1 VRPPRRGGDLLA
13 NPDDEHLNDTKRE
26 EVSTLMKQVRVRAV
40 AAGAAIA
47 LAASLV
53 AACGSSNDAGG
64 SGSGSAT
71 SGSAGSGAS
80 SSASSGSASASAGS
94 ASAGSGSATSGSA
107 SSSSATSGSASS
119 GSASAGSGS
128 ASSGSSTPVDLS
140 KDTKKD
146 ITIPIAAG
154 WDEDVAVTNLW
165 KYVLEQKGYTVKTP
179 TLDIAPVFKGVASGD
194 YDIFF
199 DTWLPNTHKNY
210 WKQFG
215 DQVEDIHVWY
225 DSAPLTIAVPT
236 YMKIDSM
243 DQLKSIGDEVDKTII
258 GIDPGAG
265 LTDVTQNSM
274 MPAYG
279 LDDWTLKT
287 SSTSAMLAALKKATD
302 AKKPIVVTLW
312 RPHWA
317 YGAFPIKDLKDP
329 KGAMGKPDEIH
340 VIGSKAFAKADPGV
354 VAALKNF
361 KMDPDTLTDLETVV
375 LRQYGDGKYQEGV
388 KAWAKD
394 HQDFVN
400 GLLGG

>member
-1 VRPPRRGGDLLA
+1 
-13 NPDDEHLNDTKRE
+13 
-26 EVSTLMKQVRVRAV
+26 V

-47 LAASLV
+47 VAASMV

-64 SGSGSAT
+64 SGSGSASASAGSAS
-71 SGSAGSGAS
+71 SGSAGSG
-80 SSASSGSASASAGS
+80 SASSGTSG
-94 ASAGSGSATSGSA
+94 SAGSGSATSGSA
-107 SSSSATSGSASS
+107 SSGSATSGSATSGSATSGSAS
-119 GSASAGSGS
+119 GAG
-128 ASSGSSTPVDLS
+128 AIDLS

-154 WDEDVAVTNLW
+154 WDEDVAVSNLW
-165 KYVLEQKGYTVKTP
+165 KYVLEQNGYTVSLP

-194 YDIFF
+194 YDVFF

-215 DQVEDIHVWY
+215 DQVDDIGVWY
-225 DSAPLTIAVPT
+225 DSAPLTIAVPD

-243 DQLKSIGDEVDKTII
+243 DQLKSIGDQVDKTII

-302 AKKPIVVTLW
+302 AKQPIVVTLW

-329 KGAMGKPDEIH
+329 KGAMGKPDQIH
-340 VIGSKAFAKADPGV
+340 VIGSKDFAEADPGL

-361 KMDPDTLTDLETVV
+361 KMDPETLTDLETVV

-388 KAWAKD
+388 AAWAKD
-394 HQDFVN
+394 HPDFIKS
-400 GLLGG
+400 LLG